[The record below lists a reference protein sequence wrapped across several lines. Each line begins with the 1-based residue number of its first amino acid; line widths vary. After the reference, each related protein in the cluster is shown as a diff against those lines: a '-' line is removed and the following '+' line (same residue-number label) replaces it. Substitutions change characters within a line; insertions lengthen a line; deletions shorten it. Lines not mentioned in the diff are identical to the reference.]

1 VTEGANVTVQIMAVI
16 CIVLILLSPSKECQK
31 ISCSGSYILYYRYI
45 KKTNKFIKGN
55 SVLFLKLGTI
65 KIWSSPRVNSR
76 DLLFT
81 TYINL
86 PQTMITLLE
95 PTADDTIVVISGKNV
110 DDLCLM
116 PNIVLSHMS
125 K

>member
-1 VTEGANVTVQIMAVI
+1 
-16 CIVLILLSPSKECQK
+16 
-31 ISCSGSYILYYRYI
+31 
-45 KKTNKFIKGN
+45 
-55 SVLFLKLGTI
+55 
-65 KIWSSPRVNSR
+65 
-76 DLLFT
+76 
-81 TYINL
+81 
-86 PQTMITLLE
+86 MITLLE